1 LLRSKAIFK
10 LNTARQSTHLQSLEE
25 IDQSIDNMS
34 KQILV
39 TGANSGIG
47 YEAVKA
53 LLNSTR
59 EYNIFVGARSS
70 EKAGGAIESLKKECP
85 SSKSTMEPISVDLV
99 SDESIEKAFEQ
110 VNKSAGYL
118 DVLINNAGKRFEVVQ
133 RSVICSRHAN

>member
-1 LLRSKAIFK
+1 MA
-10 LNTARQSTHLQSLEE
+10 
-25 IDQSIDNMS
+25 
-34 KQILV
+34 KQVLI

-53 LLNSTR
+53 LLNSTK

-70 EKAGGAIESLKKECP
+70 EKANGAIESLKKECP

-110 VNKSAGYL
+110 VNKSLGYL
-118 DVLINNAGKRFEVVQ
+118 DVLVNNAGKHFEVVQ
-133 RSVICSRHAN
+133 NSRHAHPTGQVQPSISITSVAKSPSGSASIEPIQ